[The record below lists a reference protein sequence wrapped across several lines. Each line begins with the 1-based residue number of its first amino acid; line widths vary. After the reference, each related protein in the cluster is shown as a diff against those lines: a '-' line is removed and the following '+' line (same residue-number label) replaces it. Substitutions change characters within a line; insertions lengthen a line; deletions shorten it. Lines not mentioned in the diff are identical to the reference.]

1 MEIAKAIGGILV
13 EILKQIAKLID
24 VKTIVTFSLVGTVIF
39 LAVTGKVES
48 QKAYELALIVVTY
61 YFVKQKT
68 DEQK

>member
-1 MEIAKAIGGILV
+1 MNLPETGIIKKIAA
-13 EILKQIAKLID
+13 LID

-39 LAVTGKVES
+39 LAATGKLEP

-68 DEQK
+68 DKTE